1 MSCCDMWSSSKRSGG
16 SGGSVR
22 AAPELTSVPRLGSKI
37 GGDATVVGRHP
48 ANRGDKPGFRR
59 DQVGEQIAHRLAL
72 VGTDARPVVRT
83 DALEHLR
90 QLLLGGDQA
99 LADGLFSVVAPRQAR
114 SPGAAD
120 SSRSPREEILRVP
133 YGNLRD
139 LVRCSFAWAGVLARH
154 MPGVAMWGSG
164 T

>member
-1 MSCCDMWSSSKRSGG
+1 
-16 SGGSVR
+16 
-22 AAPELTSVPRLGSKI
+22 
-37 GGDATVVGRHP
+37 
-48 ANRGDKPGFRR
+48 
-59 DQVGEQIAHRLAL
+59 
-72 VGTDARPVVRT
+72 DARPVVRT

-120 SSRSPREEILRVP
+120 SSRSPREEILQVP

-139 LVRCSFAWAGVLARH
+139 LVRCSFAWAGVLVRH
-154 MPGVAMWGSG
+154 MPVCCHEGQWYLTDAGLQRLAGELAPMLWRFNANVNSCLDCYRSPRRVDRQYD
-164 T
+164 